1 MTVIFHKS
9 CNFWPMA
16 KVLVGITCLLI
27 ATHGHT
33 QSSPGAQALTS
44 FTLDSL
50 QLAQSTAQLTAQSST
65 HLTAQSSAQAP
76 PAQLLAQAEQPEN
89 VESVIDTTPPVIVLD
104 ELANGV
110 ADSSQVFTVQVIEDT
125 ELQDVTLFYRRA
137 GEQAYTSALMS
148 PLGTRGLY
156 TVSLST
162 EPSDLLDI
170 EYYVQARDAAGNRTV
185 SGFAF
190 DPYIRSLAP
199 ATLSATQPAVVEEP
213 VASAPPSAQ
222 PTPFFKRRW
231 VQVTLGVVA
240 VGLLAGA
247 LSIDDDGD
255 DTRIVP
261 VTFTLENP

>member
-1 MTVIFHKS
+1 MTVVFHKS

-50 QLAQSTAQLTAQSST
+50 QLAQSSAQLT
-65 HLTAQSSAQAP
+65 AQAP
-76 PAQLLAQAEQPEN
+76 PAQLLAQAEQPGN

>member
-1 MTVIFHKS
+1 M
-9 CNFWPMA
+9 
-16 KVLVGITCLLI
+16 
-27 ATHGHT
+27 
-33 QSSPGAQALTS
+33 
-44 FTLDSL
+44 
-50 QLAQSTAQLTAQSST
+50 
-65 HLTAQSSAQAP
+65 
-76 PAQLLAQAEQPEN
+76 
-89 VESVIDTTPPVIVLD
+89 IDTTPPVIVLD

-110 ADSSQVFTVQVIEDT
+110 ADSSQVFTVQINEET

-137 GEQAYTSALMS
+137 GDQAYTSASMS

-190 DPYIRSLAP
+190 DPYVRSLAP
-199 ATLSATQPAVVEEP
+199 ATLANAPPAVVEEP

-222 PTPFFKRRW
+222 PTPFYKRRW
-231 VQVTLGVVA
+231 VQVTIGVVA

-247 LSIDDDGD
+247 LSIDDDD
-255 DTRIVP
+255 EDTQIVP

>member
-16 KVLVGITCLLI
+16 RVLVGITCLLI
-27 ATHGHT
+27 ATQGHT
-33 QSSPGAQALTS
+33 QSSVGAQTLTS
-44 FTLDSL
+44 LTLGSL
-50 QLAQSTAQLTAQSST
+50 QLAQSST
-65 HLTAQSSAQAP
+65 QAP
-76 PAQLLAQAEQPEN
+76 TQLLAQSDQPEN

-137 GEQAYTSALMS
+137 GEQAYTSAAMS

-190 DPYIRSLAP
+190 DPYVRSLAP
-199 ATLSATQPAVVEEP
+199 ATLSATPPAVVEEP

-247 LSIDDDGD
+247 LSIDDDD
-255 DTRIVP
+255 EDTQIVP

>member
-1 MTVIFHKS
+1 MTVVFHRS

-27 ATHGHT
+27 AAHGHA
-33 QSSPGAQALTS
+33 QNSPGAQAPTSLT
-44 FTLDSL
+44 FDSL
-50 QLAQSTAQLTAQSST
+50 QLAQTPAQTLAQS
-65 HLTAQSSAQAP
+65 
-76 PAQLLAQAEQPEN
+76 EQPESA
-89 VESVIDTTPPVIVLD
+89 ESLIDTTPPVIVLD

-110 ADSSQVFTVQVIEDT
+110 ADSSQVFTIQVNEET

-137 GEQAYTSALMS
+137 GEQAYTSVPMS

-190 DPYIRSLAP
+190 DPYVRSLAP
-199 ATLSATQPAVVEEP
+199 ATLSTAPPAVVEEP
-213 VASAPPSAQ
+213 IAPAPPSVQ
-222 PTPFFKRRW
+222 STSFFKRRW
-231 VQVTLGVVA
+231 VQVTIGVVA
-240 VGLLAGA
+240 VGVLAAA
-247 LSIDDDGD
+247 LSSGDDDE

-261 VTFTLENP
+261 VTFTLE